1 MQGRYKVLTTLFI
14 LISLLISSAYL
25 YLPNYFQSLDDRVRD
40 FYFIYRGPQKTSDD
54 IVIIDI
60 DEKSLKELGQW
71 PWERNK
77 VATILTNLTKSGAGI
92 IGLDII
98 FAEADKT
105 SPKKFADKWNLDI
118 KNMPDY
124 DLILSQ
130 TIANTPTILSYIFD
144 FDIINNNDTPH
155 IPAIFIEKNKNYG
168 EFIPRAKGVLTN
180 LEIIQESGYSSGFIN
195 NIPDETGII
204 RSVPLLI
211 NYDNAL
217 YPSLAFEMFRVA
229 KEVNKVKVLYDTVGV
244 SNIYIGKENITTDRY
259 ARLHINFRGEFK
271 SYKYIS
277 AVDIYNNNIKKE
289 DIEGKFVLIGTSAY
303 GLMDLR
309 ATPMDSVIPGVE
321 IQANVIDNL
330 LNKDMLVKPYWGEF
344 ANIIIIIT
352 IVFIII
358 FFYSRL
364 TLLPLIII
372 YLLSFVSILYLNYYI
387 LFSFYIILNSIFP
400 MVAMVFS
407 LISVLG
413 IKYIF
418 EFRQK
423 EIIKNSFSKKV
434 SKQVM
439 EDLLSQ
445 QNITDLSSKEVNVT
459 IYFSDIRSFT
469 SISENLKSP
478 KRITDFL
485 NYYMNAMVESIEKY
499 SGTIDKFIGDSIMAY
514 WNAPLAIQ
522 NHADKAVLT
531 ALEQIAKR
539 EDINTI
545 INKDFGLDID
555 FGIGINTGNA
565 ILGEIGSIGRS
576 DYTIIG
582 DAVNL
587 ASRLEGLCKR
597 YKVRLIISEFTK
609 ELLINEYVEQL
620 LDIVQVKG
628 KKEPVK
634 IYEIIDIGKPNNEKT
649 KELNLYNQAHKL
661 YLDAKF
667 TDAKKIF
674 DKLYEQYKKHLYN
687 IYSLRCKH
695 MIDEGVNS
703 FDGIFREPLNI

>member
-1 MQGRYKVLTTLFI
+1 MQGKYKVLATLFI
-14 LISLLISSAYL
+14 LLSLLISSAYL

-40 FYFIYRGPQKTSDD
+40 FYFIFRGPQKTSND

-71 PWERNK
+71 PWERDK
-77 VATILTNLTKSGAGI
+77 VATILINLTKNGAGI
-92 IGLDII
+92 IGLDVI

-105 SPKKFADKWNLDI
+105 SPKKFANKWNIDI
-118 KNMPDY
+118 KDMPDY

-130 TIANTPTILSYIFD
+130 TVARTPTILSYIFD
-144 FDIINNNDTPH
+144 FNIINNNDAPN
-155 IPAIFIEKNKNYG
+155 IPAIFIEKNKKYG
-168 EFIPRAKGVLTN
+168 EFIPKAKGVLTN
-180 LEIIQESGYSSGFIN
+180 LEIIQESGYSSGFMN

-211 NYDNAL
+211 NYDDTL
-217 YPSLAFEMFRVA
+217 YPSLAFEMFRIA
-229 KEVNKVKVLYDTVGV
+229 KEANKVKVVYDTVGV
-244 SNIYIGKENITTDRY
+244 SNIYVGKENITTDRY
-259 ARLHINFRGEFK
+259 ARLHLNFRGKFK

-277 AVDIYNNNIKKE
+277 AVDIYNNNINKE
-289 DIEGKFVLIGTSAY
+289 DIEGKFILIGTSAY

-309 ATPMDSVIPGVE
+309 ATPMDSVISGVE

-352 IVFIII
+352 IIFIII
-358 FFYSRL
+358 FLYSRL
-364 TLLPLIII
+364 TLVPLIIV
-372 YLLSFVSILYLNYYI
+372 YLLSFISILYLNYYL
-387 LFSFYIILNSIFP
+387 LFSLYIILNSIFP
-400 MVAMVFS
+400 MVAMIFS

-413 IKYIF
+413 VKYIF

-445 QNITDLSSKEVNVT
+445 QNATDLSSKEVNVT

-469 SISENLKSP
+469 SISEDLKSP

-499 SGTIDKFIGDSIMAY
+499 RGTIDKFIGDSIMAY
-514 WNAPLAIQ
+514 WNAPLIVQ
-522 NHADKAVLT
+522 NHADKAVIT

-539 EDINTI
+539 EDINAI
-545 INKDFGLDID
+545 INKDFGFDID

-565 ILGEIGSIGRS
+565 VIGEIGSIGRS

-587 ASRLEGLCKR
+587 ASRLEGLCKQ

-609 ELLINEYVEQL
+609 ELLISEYVEQL

-628 KKEPVK
+628 KKESVK
-634 IYEIIDIGKPNNEKT
+634 IYEIIDIGKPNNEKI
-649 KELNLYNQAHKL
+649 KELNLYNHARKL

-667 TDAKKIF
+667 TDAKEIF
-674 DKLYEQYKKHLYN
+674 DKLYEQYKKHLYS

-695 MIDEGVNS
+695 LIKEEVNS
-703 FDGIFREPLNI
+703 FDGIFKYSIK